1 MDKPLKIQIVILLIY
16 FFLVFH
22 LPPVTAKKQ
31 KPQSV
36 EAGGFQSNTKGD
48 KQ

>member
-1 MDKPLKIQIVILLIY
+1 MDKPLKIQIVIYIVY
-16 FFLVFH
+16 FIVIFN

-31 KPQSV
+31 NPQSV